1 MERLNSSVFRCLT
14 KVAPI
19 FGIGLPDI
27 GFAHIGIKY
36 FVTNMADNV
45 LLMHTPIIVRVDQFY
60 CHVLIVHCL
69 FVNHFRECFDDVKE
83 EIAYWG
89 LL

>member
-1 MERLNSSVFRCLT
+1 MHQYLGSAYQIL
-14 KVAPI
+14 AYQPA
-19 FGIGLPDI
+19 
-27 GFAHIGIKY
+27 FAHIGIKY

-45 LLMHTPIIVRVDQFY
+45 LLMYTPIIVCVDQFY

-83 EIAYWG
+83 EIVYWG